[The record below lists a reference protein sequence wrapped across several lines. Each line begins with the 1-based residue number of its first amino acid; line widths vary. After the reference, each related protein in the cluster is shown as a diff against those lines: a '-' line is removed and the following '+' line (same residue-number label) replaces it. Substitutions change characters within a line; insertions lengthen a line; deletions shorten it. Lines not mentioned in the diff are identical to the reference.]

1 MDITI
6 NGKRVTLRDKIPAR
20 IGWEKVVGK
29 AEQYQRKFSEIP
41 FEDLAALM
49 TVAVES
55 WEFAGDPAD
64 LHSYEALD
72 LVSEFMPLA
81 NELGGWLNA
90 RFSAP
95 KN

>member
-20 IGWEKVVGK
+20 LGWEKVVGK
-29 AEQYQRKFSEIP
+29 ADQYQRPFTEIP
-41 FEDLAALM
+41 FDDLAALM

-55 WEFAGDPAD
+55 WEFTGDPAAAQ
-64 LHSYEALD
+64 SYESLD
-72 LVSEFMPLA
+72 LVNEFMPLA
-81 NELGGWLNA
+81 NELGGWLSA
-90 RFSAP
+90 RFSTP

>member
-20 IGWEKVVGK
+20 LGWEIVVNK
-29 AEQYQRKFSEIP
+29 ADTLKKAWSEIE
-41 FEDLAALM
+41 FDDLATLL

-55 WEFAGDPAD
+55 WEFDGNPAD
-64 LHSYEALD
+64 IKSYDNLD
-72 LVSEFMPLA
+72 LLAEFVPLSS
-81 NELGGWLNA
+81 ELGKWLND
-90 RFSAP
+90 RFSVP